1 MDILSPFGKGSVPP
15 DFFRMAA
22 SWPVTYFSVPHHRG
36 YHSRNICEHDLFCE
50 LRLCRWPDCNFE
62 KRNGFDRWI
71 RIRAEVISRDT
82 QEKPKMKLP
91 ATLREWRVSIWISNP
106 NSVPSRGRAP

>member
-1 MDILSPFGKGSVPP
+1 MARYILLST
-15 DFFRMAA
+15 A
-22 SWPVTYFSVPHHRG
+22 SSWLSFAKYLRARS
-36 YHSRNICEHDLFCE
+36 FCE

-82 QEKPKMKLP
+82 QEKLKMKLP
-91 ATLREWRVSIWISNP
+91 ATLREWRVSIWISKY
-106 NSVPSRGRAP
+106 